1 MESGI
6 YEMALNFTH
15 SRHNNRNFE
24 SVLKLDNQKLYLP
37 WKSNG
42 RDMLESFLNVLHF
55 LSPSW
60 PFILWN
66 FESMTYMTYYD
77 YTQYPD
83 RIYER
88 NTASRRNEPHISSYR
103 FTGTNINLVYL
114 ANLSTEQTRD
124 TGCCLYPIVHFEW
137 KPTYDSH
144 PGHARDFAWYRG
156 QRPSPARVIKMTHNN
171 NSRTRKCGGF
181 VA

>member
-37 WKSNG
+37 RKSNG
-42 RDMLESFLNVLHF
+42 RDMLKSFLNVLHF

-66 FESMTYMTYYD
+66 FESMTLYD
-77 YTQYPD
+77 LLWLYT
-83 RIYER
+83 I
-88 NTASRRNEPHISSYR
+88 SR
-103 FTGTNINLVYL
+103 
-114 ANLSTEQTRD
+114 
-124 TGCCLYPIVHFEW
+124 
-137 KPTYDSH
+137 
-144 PGHARDFAWYRG
+144 
-156 QRPSPARVIKMTHNN
+156 
-171 NSRTRKCGGF
+171 
-181 VA
+181 